1 MRGHWNIILEPNYV
15 AETPGALKSVFD
27 PAAEPITPE
36 EAAEQAALE
45 AADHAQNM
53 LASFDLIEGKI
64 VDGILSGRGYKGRYF
79 SLHPSVRGVVLP
91 GQTVNDVEHKIGL
104 TCLINS
110 KMKSLLNTVKLT
122 VKGQKDAEDFAKIS
136 TIQDAETERTDGF
149 VTPGD
154 ELYIHG
160 EKIRIAGDEDEDGKI
175 IEEGIGVFFV
185 PDNGSAP
192 IPARRV
198 RQNQPSFLSVKMP
211 TNLSDNTKYTLKIV
225 TRYTGGTL
233 LNEHRTVVCH
243 KKLFTVDPP
252 TPDPNKS
259 KQGKNKLK

>member
-36 EAAEQAALE
+36 EASEQAALE
-45 AADHAQNM
+45 AADHAESM

-64 VDGILSGRGYKGRYF
+64 VDGILAGRAYKGHYF
-79 SLHPSVRGVVLP
+79 SLHPSVRGTVLP

-104 TCLINS
+104 TCAINS
-110 KMKSLLNTVKLT
+110 KMKSLLNAIKLT
-122 VKGQKDAEDFAKIS
+122 VKGQKDFEDFAKIT
-136 TIQDAETERTDGF
+136 TIEDAETERTDGF

-160 EKIRIAGDEDEDGKI
+160 ERIKVAGDEDDNGKV

-192 IPARRV
+192 LPARRV
-198 RQNQPSFLSVKMP
+198 RQNTASFLSVKMP
-211 TNLSDNTKYTLKIV
+211 NNLSDNTQYTLKIV
-225 TRYTGGTL
+225 TRYTGSIL
-233 LNEHRTVVCH
+233 LNSPRTIVCH

-252 TPDPNKS
+252 TPDPNKG
-259 KQGKNKLK
+259 KQTKNKVK

>member
-36 EAAEQAALE
+36 EASEQAALE
-45 AADHAQNM
+45 AADHAENM

-64 VDGILSGRGYKGRYF
+64 VDGILAGRAYKGHYF
-79 SLHPSVRGVVLP
+79 SLHPSVRGTVLP

-104 TCLINS
+104 TCTINS
-110 KMKSLLNTVKLT
+110 KLKTLLNAIKLT
-122 VKGQKDAEDFAKIS
+122 VKGQKDFEDFAKI
-136 TIQDAETERTDGF
+136 TTVEDAETERTDGF

-160 EKIRIAGDEDEDGKI
+160 EKIKIQGKEDEDGVK
-175 IEEGIGVFFV
+175 EDGIGVFFV
-185 PDNGSAP
+185 PDDGST
-192 IPARRV
+192 ILKARRV
-198 RQNQPSFLSVKMP
+198 RLNQPSFLSVKMP
-211 TNLSDNTKYTLKIV
+211 NLSDNTQYTLRIV
-225 TRYTGGTL
+225 TRYAGSAMLTTPRIVQYG
-233 LNEHRTVVCH
+233 
-243 KKLFTVDPP
+243 KKLFTTDTPTP

-259 KQGKNKLK
+259 KSNKEKRK